1 MWIAKFKNWHKT
13 CLIRPLCVKYNV
25 TDYVYLLNHWYK
37 GKTVY
42 YTELHILD
50 GKQENIKKFISDFRK
65 DKTIKKFEVE
75 GNQIFTLNALKK
87 EGVTTYSSVFDTR
100 LIYIKP
106 VVQRTDGYEDW
117 EVASW
122 DKQVLMDIMKIP
134 HFDMELVYVKEVQ
147 GANLFL
153 PQIQP
158 NLSEKQK
165 QSLNIAIQNGYYNF
179 PRKMDLNEL
188 SEIAKV
194 SKQTF
199 QENLRKA
206 ENKLIPFLVESLK

>member
-25 TDYVYLLNHWYK
+25 TDYVYLLNHWHK
-37 GKTVY
+37 GKTFY
-42 YTELHILD
+42 YTELHILE
-50 GKQENIKKFISDFRK
+50 GSKKNVKKFISEFQK
-65 DKTIKKFEVE
+65 DKTIKKFEVD
-75 GNQIFTLNALKK
+75 GNQIFTLNALKG
-87 EGVTTYSSVFDTR
+87 EGVTTYSSVFDTK

-106 VVQRTDGYEDW
+106 VIQRIDGYEDW
-117 EVASW
+117 ELASW
-122 DKQVLMDIMKIP
+122 DKETLMNIMKIP
-134 HFDMELVYVKEVQ
+134 DFDMELIYVKEVK

-158 NLSEKQK
+158 NLSEKQRE
-165 QSLNIAIQNGYYNF
+165 SISIAIKNGYYNF
-179 PRKMDLNEL
+179 PRGKDLNEL
-188 SEIAKV
+188 SAVAKV

-206 ENKLIPFLVESLK
+206 ENKLIPFLVDNLK